1 MKALSVNPDLMKAG
15 RIAAKTREMV
25 ETHNIVGHSIVEICD
40 LVEEKIRRLDGEPAF
55 PCNVSINEVAAHCTA
70 GLDDDDA
77 ETVDEGDIV
86 KIDLGVHIN
95 GHIADTATTVS
106 YNPEYDTLTQAA
118 EEALKAAIRTVRKD
132 VSAGEIGRAISETA
146 ERWGFRPITNLTG
159 HSTAQYQIH
168 AGVSIPNVWMRGTPR
183 LKASSIY
190 AIEPFLTLKDG
201 AGSVGEGGDPRIFSL
216 ISRKKTGKQHLDGL
230 IEEIWS
236 SRKTL
241 PFTPRWYLH
250 LFDKDE
256 MKRVIDDLVS
266 RRIMKG
272 YPILVERKGTY
283 VSQFEH
289 TVMPTETGV
298 VVIT

>member
-1 MKALSVNPDLMKAG
+1 MSVNPDQMKAG

-25 ETHNIVGHSIVEICD
+25 ENHNIVDHSILEICY
-40 LVEEKIRRLDGEPAF
+40 LVEEKIRNLGGEPAF

-70 GLDDDDA
+70 GLDDDD
-77 ETVDEGDIV
+77 ETVSEGDMV
-86 KIDLGVHIN
+86 KIDLGVHVN
-95 GHIADTATTVS
+95 GYIADTATTVS

-118 EEALKAAIRTVRKD
+118 EEALNAAIRTVRKD

-159 HSTAQYQIH
+159 HSTAQYRVH
-168 AGVSIPNVWMRGTPR
+168 AGVSIPNVWMPGTPR
-183 LKASSIY
+183 LKVSSIY

-201 AGSVGEGGDPRIFSL
+201 AGSVVEGGEPRIFSL
-216 ISRKKTGKQHLDGL
+216 VSRKRTGKKPLDGL
-230 IEEIWS
+230 IEEIWR
-236 SRKTL
+236 SRRTL

-250 LFDKDE
+250 LFDKDDL
-256 MKRVIDDLVS
+256 KRIIDELVK
-266 RRIMKG
+266 RRILKG
-272 YPILVERKGTY
+272 YPILVEKKGRH

-289 TVMPTETGV
+289 TVTPTETGV